1 MIALMQLAQYE
12 MHRAFQAAA
21 DLIGR
26 LCLSQWQRHYIAET
40 VDLRYFFHHGWS
52 S

>member
-1 MIALMQLAQYE
+1 MIASLQLIQYE
-12 MHRAFQAAA
+12 VRQAFQATN
-21 DLIGR
+21 LIGR